1 VVVEGIPLSAGNR
14 VLLRAQTNPA
24 ENGVYVYN
32 GLGQVLTRWS
42 GADEAAELN
51 GSAVTVAAWRDAV
64 TQVYSNRTF
73 VQSAVVAEIGVSAV
87 TYVEGSATNAG
98 RRAWEMGTTGGGSFE
113 QTPLRSPTV
122 FNFFEPEHAFAGE
135 SGAAGLVSPEF
146 QITSETTVVNTA
158 NWFYELTR
166 RNNTSAATQGA
177 PFTYGQGFAYGDPVK
192 KDVKLDVTAEL
203 AVAGNAGALVDR
215 IGLLLMPG
223 QMTPALRSLL
233 VNYLN
238 TLPGGTAAERMTR
251 VCEAL
256 YLVAVAP
263 ECAHQN

>member
-1 VVVEGIPLSAGNR
+1 
-14 VLLRAQTNPA
+14 
-24 ENGVYVYN
+24 
-32 GLGQVLTRWS
+32 
-42 GADEAAELN
+42 
-51 GSAVTVAAWRDAV
+51 
-64 TQVYSNRTF
+64 
-73 VQSAVVAEIGVSAV
+73 
-87 TYVEGSATNAG
+87 
-98 RRAWEMGTTGGGSFE
+98 
-113 QTPLRSPTV
+113 
-122 FNFFEPEHAFAGE
+122 
-135 SGAAGLVSPEF
+135 
-146 QITSETTVVNTA
+146 
-158 NWFYELTR
+158 
-166 RNNTSAATQGA
+166 
-177 PFTYGQGFAYGDPVK
+177 
-192 KDVKLDVTAEL
+192 VKLDVTAEL